1 MKLFRRIF
9 LQALLAVVIISQATL
24 IYFLYE
30 AQQQTVN
37 DWRKNE
43 QTEYTNKLREMDR
56 RLESTGLIFHTGNTE
71 TDVIRLELINVFGR
85 FLEATGLCFI
95 RGNVLIIPALMNL
108 IIKNCGK
115 IRTKDQRE
123 TVFLYRK

>member
-43 QTEYTNKLREMDR
+43 QTEYTL
-56 RLESTGLIFHTGNTE
+56 SLIH
-71 TDVIRLELINVFGR
+71 I
-85 FLEATGLCFI
+85 
-95 RGNVLIIPALMNL
+95 
-108 IIKNCGK
+108 
-115 IRTKDQRE
+115 
-123 TVFLYRK
+123 

>member
-30 AQQQTVN
+30 PQRRTVN

-43 QTEYTNKLREMDR
+43 QNEYTNE
-56 RLESTGLIFHTGNTE
+56 
-71 TDVIRLELINVFGR
+71 
-85 FLEATGLCFI
+85 
-95 RGNVLIIPALMNL
+95 
-108 IIKNCGK
+108 
-115 IRTKDQRE
+115 
-123 TVFLYRK
+123 

>member
-43 QTEYTNKLREMDR
+43 QTEYTNKSVSYTHLT
-56 RLESTGLIFHTGNTE
+56 LPTI
-71 TDVIRLELINVFGR
+71 
-85 FLEATGLCFI
+85 A
-95 RGNVLIIPALMNL
+95 
-108 IIKNCGK
+108 
-115 IRTKDQRE
+115 
-123 TVFLYRK
+123 

>member
-56 RLESTGLIFHTGNTE
+56 RLESTGLIFIQG
-71 TDVIRLELINVFGR
+71 I
-85 FLEATGLCFI
+85 
-95 RGNVLIIPALMNL
+95 
-108 IIKNCGK
+108 
-115 IRTKDQRE
+115 QRQM
-123 TVFLYRK
+123 

>member
-1 MKLFRRIF
+1 MSEAFRRIF

-56 RLESTGLIFHTGNTE
+56 RLESTGLIFIQG
-71 TDVIRLELINVFGR
+71 I
-85 FLEATGLCFI
+85 
-95 RGNVLIIPALMNL
+95 
-108 IIKNCGK
+108 
-115 IRTKDQRE
+115 QRQM
-123 TVFLYRK
+123 

>member
-56 RLESTGLIFHTGNTE
+56 RLESTGLIFHTGNTAVSY
-71 TDVIRLELINVFGR
+71 THLTLPTN
-85 FLEATGLCFI
+85 C
-95 RGNVLIIPALMNL
+95 RG
-108 IIKNCGK
+108 
-115 IRTKDQRE
+115 
-123 TVFLYRK
+123 

>member
-56 RLESTGLIFHTGNTE
+56 RLEST
-71 TDVIRLELINVFGR
+71 
-85 FLEATGLCFI
+85 
-95 RGNVLIIPALMNL
+95 
-108 IIKNCGK
+108 
-115 IRTKDQRE
+115 
-123 TVFLYRK
+123 